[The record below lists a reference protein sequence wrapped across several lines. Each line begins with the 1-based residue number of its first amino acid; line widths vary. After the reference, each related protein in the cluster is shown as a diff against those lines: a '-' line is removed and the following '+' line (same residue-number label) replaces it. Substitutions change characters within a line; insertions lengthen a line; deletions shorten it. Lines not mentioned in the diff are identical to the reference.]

1 MLLKLLGRAVLKLT
15 KWKTPVWPEGISKCI
30 CIEAPHTSMWDFFWG
45 KAYFASIGMKT
56 YFLIKKEAF
65 YFPFDAALK
74 ALGGLPVD
82 RKNTSFLVEKLTD
95 MLKKKKEF
103 SLVITPEGTRNATK
117 RWKYGFF
124 HIAQKTKLPLVVSYI
139 DYKKKELGIFGVIH
153 LKEDDKPEEVMAQI
167 KKMYTGITAKYPE
180 NFTCEV

>member
-1 MLLKLLGRAVLKLT
+1 MFLRFLGKVVFKFSN
-15 KWKTPVWPEGISKCI
+15 WKTPVWPDEVSKCI

-56 YFLIKKEAF
+56 YFLIKKEVF
-65 YFPFDAALK
+65 VFPFGAALK

-82 RKNTSFLVEKLTD
+82 RKNSSFLVEKLTD
-95 MLKKKKEF
+95 MLIKKKEF
-103 SLVITPEGTRNATK
+103 SLVITPEGTRKATK

-124 HIAQKTKLPLVVSYI
+124 YIAQKTKLPIVVSYI
-139 DYKKKELGIFGVIH
+139 DYRKKELGIFGVI
-153 LKEDDKPEEVMAQI
+153 LLQEDDKVEEVMAKI

-180 NFTCEV
+180 NFNCEV